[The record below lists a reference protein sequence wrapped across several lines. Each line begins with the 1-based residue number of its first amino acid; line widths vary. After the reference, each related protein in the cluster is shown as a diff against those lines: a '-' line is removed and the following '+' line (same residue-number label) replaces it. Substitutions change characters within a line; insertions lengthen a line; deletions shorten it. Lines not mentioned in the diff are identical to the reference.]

1 MTMTDWLWVNVGRG
15 RLHPESAEWMMLWP
29 QGWTGLKPLETDKFQ
44 QWQQEHSL
52 SLQDE
57 QCQAL

>member
-29 QGWTGLKPLETDKFQ
+29 PGWTDLKPSGTDRFQ
-44 QWQQEHSL
+44 AWLKEHS
-52 SLQDE
+52 SNSHGISE
-57 QCQAL
+57 EAA